1 MTEAKALR
9 ELQKGSQQALEW
21 MIDTYNPYVST
32 IVYNIIGGR
41 MTQADVEETVSDVF
55 FALWNN
61 AKSIKPNMTKAYLGA
76 VARNRAKNKLREQG
90 MTMELDEAVLTVEAD
105 GPERELDRKTRREL
119 VQRAVLSMEQP
130 DREIFLRHYYYGQA
144 VSVIA
149 GALKMTPS
157 AVKSRLARG
166 REKLKASLM
175 QELLL

>member
-32 IVYNIIGGR
+32 IVYNIIGTR
-41 MTQADVEETVSDVF
+41 MTKADVEETVSDVF

-61 AKSIKPNMTKAYLGA
+61 AKRIKPNMTKAYLGA
-76 VARNRAKNKLREQG
+76 IARNRAKNKLREQG
-90 MTMELDEAVLTVEAD
+90 MTMELDEAILTVEAD
-105 GPERELDRKTRREL
+105 GPEGELDRKTRRRL
-119 VQRAVLSMEQP
+119 VQRAVLAMEQP
-130 DREIFLRHYYYGQA
+130 DREIFLRHYYYGQTVA
-144 VSVIA
+144 VIA
-149 GALKMTPS
+149 GELHMTPS

-175 QELLL
+175 RELS

>member
-32 IVYNIIGGR
+32 IVYNIIGSR
-41 MTQADVEETVSDVF
+41 MTKADVEETVSDVF
-55 FALWNN
+55 LALWNN
-61 AKSIKPNMTKAYLGA
+61 AKRIKPNMTKAYLGA
-76 VARNRAKNKLREQG
+76 IARSRAKNKLREQG

-105 GPERELDRKTRREL
+105 GPEGELDRKTRREL
-119 VQRAVLSMEQP
+119 VQRAVLSMGKP
-130 DREIFLRHYYYGQA
+130 DREIFLRHYYYGQTVA
-144 VSVIA
+144 VIA
-149 GALKMTPS
+149 DALGMTPS

-175 QELLL
+175 RELK

>member
-76 VARNRAKNKLREQG
+76 IARNRAKNKLREQG

-119 VQRAVLSMEQP
+119 VQRAVLSMGKP
-130 DREIFLRHYYYGQA
+130 DREIFLRHYYYGQTVA
-144 VSVIA
+144 VIA
-149 GALKMTPS
+149 DALGMTPS

-175 QELLL
+175 RELS

>member
-32 IVYNIIGGR
+32 IVYNIIGSR
-41 MTQADVEETVSDVF
+41 MTKADVEETVSDVF
-55 FALWNN
+55 LALWNN
-61 AKSIKPNMTKAYLGA
+61 AKRIKPNMTKAYLGA
-76 VARNRAKNKLREQG
+76 IARSRAKNKLREQG

-105 GPERELDRKTRREL
+105 GPEGELDRKTRREL
-119 VQRAVLSMEQP
+119 VQRAVLSMGKP
-130 DREIFLRHYYYGQA
+130 DREIFLRHYYYGQTVA
-144 VSVIA
+144 VIA
-149 GALKMTPS
+149 DALGMTPS

-175 QELLL
+175 RELS

>member
-32 IVYNIIGGR
+32 IVYNIIGSR
-41 MTQADVEETVSDVF
+41 MTKADVEETVSDVF
-55 FALWNN
+55 LALWNN
-61 AKSIKPNMTKAYLGA
+61 AKRIKPNMTKAYLGA
-76 VARNRAKNKLREQG
+76 IARSRAKNKLREQG
-90 MTMELDEAVLTVEAD
+90 MTMELDEAILTVEAD
-105 GPERELDRKTRREL
+105 GPEGELDRKTRRQL

-130 DREIFLRHYYYGQA
+130 DREIFLRHYYYGQTVA
-144 VSVIA
+144 VIA
-149 GALKMTPS
+149 AALGMTPS

-175 QELLL
+175 QELS